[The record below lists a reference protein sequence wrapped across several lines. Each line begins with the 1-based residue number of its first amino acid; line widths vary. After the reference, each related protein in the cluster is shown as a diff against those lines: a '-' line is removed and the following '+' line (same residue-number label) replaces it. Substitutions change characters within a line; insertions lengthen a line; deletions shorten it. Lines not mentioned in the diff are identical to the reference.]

1 MLTNFVQLF
10 RHQMTALVE
19 HVHRGLIYW
28 HGKCEPALPV
38 VVGEILINIYLH
50 LHILCAAEG
59 KQ

>member
-1 MLTNFVQLF
+1 
-10 RHQMTALVE
+10 MTALVE